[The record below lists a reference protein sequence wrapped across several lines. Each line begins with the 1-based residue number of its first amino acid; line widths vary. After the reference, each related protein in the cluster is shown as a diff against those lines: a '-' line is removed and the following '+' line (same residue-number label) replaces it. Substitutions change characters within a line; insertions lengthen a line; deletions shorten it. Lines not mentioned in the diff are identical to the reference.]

1 MSDDA
6 PGASTRA
13 TAVTDRS
20 ECYGKQL
27 VSNLG
32 RRNGGQ
38 RSPETQSE
46 SIKLGSREATL
57 TAKDGELRLRIVG
70 AVDDLF
76 RLEDVVGI
84 HPVRFGERDELTVRW
99 ERDPAASTPPGSQ

>member
-57 TAKDGELRLRIVG
+57 TRKTAN
-70 AVDDLF
+70 
-76 RLEDVVGI
+76 
-84 HPVRFGERDELTVRW
+84 FGCESSA
-99 ERDPAASTPPGSQ
+99 PSTICSDWKTSSEYTPSGSGSATN

>member
-13 TAVTDRS
+13 TALTDRS
-20 ECYGKQL
+20 ERYGKQL
-27 VSNLG
+27 VSHLG

-46 SIKLGSREATL
+46 SIKLGSREATV

-70 AVDDLF
+70 ASTICPNWKTSS
-76 RLEDVVGI
+76 EDT
-84 HPVRFGERDELTVRW
+84 PS
-99 ERDPAASTPPGSQ
+99 ASASATN